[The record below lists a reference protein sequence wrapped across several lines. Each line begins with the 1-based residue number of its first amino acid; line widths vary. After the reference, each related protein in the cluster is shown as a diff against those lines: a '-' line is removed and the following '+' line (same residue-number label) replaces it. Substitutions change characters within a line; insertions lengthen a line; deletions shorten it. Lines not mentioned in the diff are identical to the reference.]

1 MKPEDQARQDIDRQL
16 VACGWIVQDRVSMNI
31 HAGPGVAVR
40 EFPVVKPD
48 GKRGSV
54 DYLLYADAKAIGVVE
69 AKPADHPL
77 GGVEG
82 QAKDY
87 AYGVDPDVPQHRL
100 PLPFHYLSTG
110 VLTRFVNG
118 LDPDARSR
126 NVFTFHR
133 PEELL
138 RLVAENEQLRE
149 RLRHLPVLVPGKLWP
164 VQVEAIENLE
174 RSLAANRPLA
184 LIQMATG
191 SGKTFAAAYI
201 CYRLV
206 KFGGAK
212 RILFL
217 VDRNNLGKQTLNEFQ
232 QFVSPYG
239 KNYKFTEE
247 YPVQRLTRNAIDPA
261 AKVCVTTIQRL
272 YSILKGEEEFADE
285 NEETSL
291 FEVESPLEP
300 KEPMPVVYNS
310 KVPIETFDF
319 IIVDEC
325 HRSIYNV
332 WRQVLEYFDAFLI
345 GLTATPTNQ
354 TVGFFQGNVVQ
365 DYTHERAV
373 ADGVNVGYDVYQ
385 IRTQITGNGARMV
398 KEPGVFVPYR
408 DKRTRER
415 RLAELDDDL
424 TYTANQLDRDVVAED
439 QIRLVVRTFRD
450 RLFTD
455 IFPGRTQVPKT
466 LVFAKT
472 DNHAEDIVRIM
483 REEFGKGNAFCQKI
497 TSKTT
502 GKKPDVLLNEF
513 RNSYD
518 PRIAVT
524 VDMIATGTDV
534 KPLECLL
541 FMRNIASASYFEQ
554 MKGRGVRVISSDDL
568 QQVTRDA
575 RHKTHFVIV
584 DAVGVCESDKTHSKP
599 LDRKPS
605 VPLDKLL
612 EMTAQGIVHADLV
625 STLAARLARL
635 AQQME
640 PEDEGV
646 IARETG
652 GRSLAAVTGELLISL
667 DADATMQAARERFG
681 IQGNAEPS
689 EKQVQEVERERMGQ
703 ALKPF
708 HNPKL
713 RQAIL
718 TVQASLEQLIDELS
732 RDLLL
737 KAGFDG
743 AAADKARKT
752 IADFKAFLEANK
764 DEIEALKILYSQP
777 YRAGLRYHQVKELRE
792 RIQRPPLG
800 LQQPELRL
808 WQAYEAVEPKAVK
821 GRGGKAL
828 VDLVAIVRHAI
839 DPKEPLVPVE
849 TTVEERF
856 LEWLA
861 EQEGAGVVFTEEQMR
876 WLEAIKDHI
885 AKSLTIEDED
895 FEYAPFSQFGG
906 KGRAYQMF
914 GDRLS
919 IIVSELNQRL
929 AA

>member
-16 VACGWIVQDRVSMNI
+16 TACGWTVQDRASMNI

-54 DYLLYADAKAIGVVE
+54 DYLLYAGAKAIAVVE
-69 AKPADHPL
+69 AKPADHSL

-82 QAKDY
+82 QARDY
-87 AYGVDPDVPQHRL
+87 AYGLDPDVPHHHL

-110 VLTRFVNG
+110 QVTQFINA
-118 LDPDARSR
+118 LDPDPRSR
-126 NVFTFHR
+126 QVFTFHR
-133 PEELL
+133 PEELV
-138 RLVAENEQLRE
+138 RLVSEERQLRQ
-149 RLRHLPVLVPGKLWP
+149 RLRHLPELVSGKLWP
-164 VQVEAIENLE
+164 VQVEAIQNLE
-174 RSLAANRPLA
+174 RSLAANRPRA

-191 SGKTFAAAYI
+191 SGKTFTAASI
-201 CYRLV
+201 CYRLI

-232 QFVSPYG
+232 QFVSAYG

-247 YPVQRLTRNAIDPA
+247 YPVQRLTRNTLDPA
-261 AKVCVTTIQRL
+261 AKVCITTIQRL
-272 YSILKGEEEFADE
+272 YSILKGEEEFSDE

-291 FEVESPLEP
+291 FELGSPLEP
-300 KEPMPVVYNS
+300 KEPMPVVYNPA
-310 KVPIETFDF
+310 VPIEHFDV

-373 ADGVNVGYDVYQ
+373 ADGVNVGYNVYQ
-385 IRTQITGNGARMV
+385 IRTQIGTSGATMV
-398 KEPGVFVPYR
+398 KEPGLFVPYR
-408 DKRTRER
+408 DKRTRKH
-415 RLAELDDDL
+415 RLAELDSDL
-424 TYTANQLDRDVVAED
+424 TYSASQLDRDVVAED
-439 QIRLVVRTFRD
+439 QIRLVVQTFRD
-450 RLFTD
+450 RLFTE
-455 IFPGRTQVPKT
+455 IFQGRKEVPKT

-483 REEFGKGNAFCQKI
+483 REEFGKGNDFCQKI

-513 RNSYD
+513 RNSFW

-534 KPLECLL
+534 RALECLL

-554 MKGRGVRVISSDDL
+554 MKGRGVRVIGSDEL
-568 QQVTRDA
+568 QQVSRDA

-584 DAVGVCESDKTHSKP
+584 DAVGVCESDKTHSRP

-612 EMTAQGIVHADLV
+612 EMTAQGMVHADLV

-640 PEDEGV
+640 PDDEGV
-646 IARETG
+646 IAKEAG
-652 GRSLAAVTGELLISL
+652 GRPLASLTGELLISL
-667 DADATMQAARERFG
+667 DPDATVQEARERFG
-681 IQGNAEPS
+681 IQGDAEPT
-689 EKQVQEVERERMGQ
+689 EQQVQEVERERMGR
-703 ALKPF
+703 ALRPF

-713 RQAIL
+713 REAIRA
-718 TVQASLEQLIDELS
+718 VQASVEQLIDELS
-732 RDLLL
+732 RDQLL
-737 KAGFDG
+737 KAGFDA

-752 IADFKAFLEANK
+752 IADFKAFLKANK
-764 DEIEALKILYSQP
+764 DEIEALKILYGQP
-777 YRAGLRYHQVKELRE
+777 YRAGLRYHQVKDLRD

-800 LQQPELRL
+800 IQHPELRL
-808 WQAYEAVEPKAVK
+808 WQAYEAVEPKTVK

-839 DPKEPLVPVE
+839 DPGEPLVPVE

-856 LEWLA
+856 LQWLA
-861 EQEGAGVVFTEEQMR
+861 EQEGAGVVFTEEQVR

-895 FEYAPFSQFGG
+895 FEYAPFSQLGG
-906 KGRAYQMF
+906 KGKAHQVF
-914 GDRLS
+914 GDRLPL
-919 IIVSELNQRL
+919 IVAELNRRL